1 VILGLSRDALY
12 WKISKKMIQYRAKV
26 TMTDFK
32 KWYVNGAIFN
42 DLE

>member
-1 VILGLSRDALY
+1 MV
-12 WKISKKMIQYRAKV
+12 QYRAKV